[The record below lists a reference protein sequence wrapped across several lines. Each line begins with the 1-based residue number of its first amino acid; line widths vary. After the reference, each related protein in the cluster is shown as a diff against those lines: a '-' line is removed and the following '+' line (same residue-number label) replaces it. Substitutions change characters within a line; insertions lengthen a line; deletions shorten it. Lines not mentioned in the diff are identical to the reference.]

1 MSTGDAAYR
10 DFPMPEALVP
20 SARAWLERPVSDR
33 RPATPRL
40 SASVLLLRDGAQG
53 VEVFVQ
59 RRASTMAFAPD
70 VLAYPGG
77 GVDPRDV
84 DVPWAGPRPSA
95 WAELLRMSGRQA
107 RQVVLAAVRE
117 LFEEC
122 GVLLAGAE
130 GGALVDS
137 STDPADPS
145 GQRDRAAV
153 LARSV
158 SLAEVLTRRRLV
170 LRADLLSAV
179 GRWITPECEPRRYD
193 TVFFAAGMPSG
204 QVADGRTTESVRS
217 RWMLPADALAE
228 CRAGTESMLPPTQV
242 LAEQLAAA
250 TGAAQQLV
258 QRPRV
263 HAVQPWPVEH
273 DGVLWMRAPVDARG
287 YGIPADRPGPGE

>member
-1 MSTGDAAYR
+1 MSERHAGYR
-10 DFPMPEALVP
+10 DFPMPDRLAP
-20 SARAWLERPVSDR
+20 SASAWLD
-33 RPATPRL
+33 RPADDRQAVEPRL

-77 GVDPRDV
+77 GVDPRDAED
-84 DVPWAGPRPSA
+84 DVEMGWVGPPPSEWAQWLA
-95 WAELLRMSGRQA
+95 MSPTRA

-122 GVLLAGAE
+122 GVLLAGDE
-130 GGALVDS
+130 GGELV
-137 STDPADPS
+137 TQLS
-145 GQRDRAAV
+145 GAAWQRDRAQL
-153 LARSV
+153 LARRV
-158 SLAEVLTRRRLV
+158 SLAELLTRRRLL
-170 LRADLLSAV
+170 LRADLLT
-179 GRWITPECEPRRYD
+179 GLDRWITPECEPRRYD

-217 RWMLPADALAE
+217 RWVSAVDALAQ
-228 CRAGTESMLPPTQV
+228 RHAGTESMLPPTQV

-250 TGAAQQLV
+250 TGVAQLLV
-258 QRPRV
+258 QPPRV

-273 DGVLWMRAPVDARG
+273 HGVLWMRTPV
-287 YGIPADRPGPGE
+287 DRPGG